1 MKKVLRNI
9 RVVEKL
15 TDNEL
20 KTVHGSEEVE
30 NNQTK
35 NNKNTKTINIKRNFD
50 YENAFML
57 SAPVNRIGKFVSR
70 VELYNKTKNLPGEI
84 IECGVFKGSS
94 LSQFAKLRSLY
105 GHSSSKKIIA
115 FDTFG
120 SFPVECDNE
129 DKKYLKKFI
138 NKAGNN
144 SIEKE
149 ELIRIFKKLGVDE
162 NLNLVKGD
170 ILKTLPKFLELN
182 SHIKISLLHIDVDTY
197 KPTKLCLE
205 LLYPHVVKG
214 GIIILDDYGAFPGA
228 NRAIDNFFKNKSN
241 IIEKLSYSNAIS
253 YVVK

>member
-15 TDNEL
+15 ANSQLETVQSSDEL
-20 KTVHGSEEVE
+20 KKIQSKKNR
-30 NNQTK
+30 NNT
-35 NNKNTKTINIKRNFD
+35 TINIKKNFD

-70 VELYNKTKNLPGEI
+70 IELYNKTKNLPGEI
-84 IECGVFKGSS
+84 VECGVFKGLS

-120 SFPVECDNE
+120 SFPLECDNE

-149 ELIRIFKKLGVDE
+149 ELLRIFKKLGIEE

-170 ILKTLPKFLELN
+170 ILKTLPKFIELN

-214 GIIILDDYGAFPGA
+214 GIIVLDDYGAFPGA